1 MSDESRTARSG
12 PTALY
17 IHWCCIHSCKQWGS
31 FGFSSNRG
39 EPQWWCWEH
48 YPRKPNQARSEAAEI
63 AEMLR

>member
-1 MSDESRTARSG
+1 MSDEGRTTLTSPRV
-12 PTALY
+12 LY
-17 IHWCCIHSCKQWGS
+17 EHRCCTPACRDWGG

-48 YPRKPNQARSEAAEI
+48 YPYKPNQTRSEAAEI